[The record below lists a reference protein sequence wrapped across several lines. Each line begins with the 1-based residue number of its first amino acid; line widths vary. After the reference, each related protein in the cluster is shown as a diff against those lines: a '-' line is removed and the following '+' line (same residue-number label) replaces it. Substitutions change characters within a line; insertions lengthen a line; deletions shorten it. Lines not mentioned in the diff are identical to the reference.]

1 MFKFSIK
8 LVFFFLISFNLQS
21 QENENSKSIDSLEF
35 EEKYGLRFGIDL
47 NKFGRT
53 FFDSNYSG
61 LEMNA
66 DYRLKKRI
74 YLAGEIG
81 FEDKLST
88 TDFLISSSAGSY
100 FKTGIDL
107 NLYKNL
113 LGMENLIFS
122 GLRAGVSSF
131 NQKRHQYIIYDT
143 NNQTWGQIQNNEM
156 VEFSGLS
163 ATWVELLFGV
173 KTELFNN
180 LFLSYNVQLKLRLTE
195 VSPRNFDN
203 IHIPGFGRTYDGS
216 KIGTGFSYTISY
228 LVPVYKKKIKK
239 DSKSKDEIN
248 EISN

>member
-47 NKFGRT
+47 NKFSRT

-88 TDFLISSSAGSY
+88 TDFLITKDLSISKSS
-100 FKTGIDL
+100 
-107 NLYKNL
+107 
-113 LGMENLIFS
+113 NLIGEDLTYS
-122 GLRAGVSSF
+122 
-131 NQKRHQYIIYDT
+131 
-143 NNQTWGQIQNNEM
+143 
-156 VEFSGLS
+156 
-163 ATWVELLFGV
+163 LLFIIDI
-173 KTELFNN
+173 L
-180 LFLSYNVQLKLRLTE
+180 
-195 VSPRNFDN
+195 
-203 IHIPGFGRTYDGS
+203 
-216 KIGTGFSYTISY
+216 
-228 LVPVYKKKIKK
+228 
-239 DSKSKDEIN
+239 
-248 EISN
+248 